1 MKTLTFN
8 IICSLL
14 FGIERGIGRDKYIQ
28 YFQQMIEGIWS
39 IPVNL
44 PFTRFNRSLK
54 ASVKTHQMLKEL
66 LIEKRL
72 ELQRGAAKD
81 QDLISCLLSIVRDE
95 DGEELMSEKEII
107 DNAVITMVAGHDTSS
122 VLITFLIR
130 LLATDQQVYEAVL
143 KGIISHKKTAF
154 FFFILL
160 LVSYVPYLQNKMR

>member
-1 MKTLTFN
+1 
-8 IICSLL
+8 
-14 FGIERGIGRDKYIQ
+14 
-28 YFQQMIEGIWS
+28 MIEGIWS

-72 ELQRGAAKD
+72 ELKRGAAKD

-107 DNAVITMVAGHDTSS
+107 DNAVITMAAGHDTSS

-160 LVSYVPYLQNKMR
+160 LVSYVP